1 MNDEQFQA
9 CWNELKQSSSGTPT
23 INPFLEEEMK
33 TELTTLGPRRRFW
46 RRMLVTTACL
56 LAVGVLSGVIANN
69 IVVATPVEQVDG
81 THKEESETL
90 LQFIIRHAHAH
101 ARQAHRH
108 FMGF

>member
-23 INPFLEEEMK
+23 INPYLEEKMK
-33 TELTTLGPRRRFW
+33 TELTTRGPRRRFW
-46 RRMLVTTACL
+46 RRTLVTTCAV
-56 LAVGVLSGVIANN
+56 LAVCVLSGTIANN

-81 THKEESETL
+81 TQQEESETL
-90 LQFIIRHAHAH
+90 LQYIIRHVHAH